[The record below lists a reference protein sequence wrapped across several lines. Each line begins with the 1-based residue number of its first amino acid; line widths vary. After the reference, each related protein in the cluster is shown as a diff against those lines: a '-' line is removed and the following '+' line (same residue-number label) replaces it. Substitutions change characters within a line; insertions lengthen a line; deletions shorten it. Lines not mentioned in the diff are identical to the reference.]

1 MQLNELRP
9 APGSRHSRKRVARGF
24 SSGYGKTAGRGTKG
38 QKARQGGK
46 VRMGFE
52 GGQMPLFRRM
62 PKRGFNNINRKEY
75 AEVSLTA
82 LNVFDDG
89 EVIDDKVLLE
99 KGIIKK
105 PLSGVKILGNGKIEK
120 KLTVKVSKV
129 TQSAN
134 TAIVNAGGTVEVN

>member
-1 MQLNELRP
+1 MQLNELQS
-9 APGSRHSRKRVARGF
+9 ASGSRHSRKRLARGF
-24 SSGYGKTAGRGTKG
+24 SSGHGKTAGRGTKG

-62 PKRGFNNINRKEY
+62 PKRGFNNMNRKEY
-75 AEVSLTA
+75 AEVSLSD
-82 LNVFDDG
+82 LNVFNDG
-89 EVIDDKVLLE
+89 DVVDDKVILE
-99 KGIIKK
+99 RRIVKK
-105 PLSGVKILGNGKIEK
+105 TLSGIKILGNGTLDK

-134 TAIVNAGGTVEVN
+134 KAIEDAGGTVEVN

>member
-9 APGSRHSRKRVARGF
+9 APGSRHSRKRLARGF
-24 SSGYGKTAGRGTKG
+24 SSGHGKTAGRGTKG

-52 GGQMPLFRRM
+52 GGQMPLFRRI
-62 PKRGFNNINRKEY
+62 PKRGFNNINRKDY
-75 AEVSLTA
+75 AEVSLSA
-82 LNVFDDG
+82 LNAFNNGDVVDTDA
-89 EVIDDKVLLE
+89 LLE

-105 PLSGVKILGNGKIEK
+105 TLSGVKILGNGEIEK

-129 TQSAN
+129 TKSAN
-134 TAIVNAGGTVEVN
+134 EAIVNAGGTVEVN